1 MLNIKTESKVA
12 LQNLRDPLTGV
23 AASRNPP

>member
-1 MLNIKTESKVA
+1 MMNIKTESKVA

-23 AASRNPP
+23 AALKTLT